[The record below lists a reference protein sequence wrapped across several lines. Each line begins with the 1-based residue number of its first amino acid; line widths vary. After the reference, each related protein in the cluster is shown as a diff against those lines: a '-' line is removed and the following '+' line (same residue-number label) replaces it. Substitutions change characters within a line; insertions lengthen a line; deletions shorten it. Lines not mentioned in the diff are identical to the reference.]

1 MIVDAHAHIDL
12 DRPGILTV
20 LCGTEPLSAERV
32 LSMRAENVIASC
44 ALHPW
49 YAARHSVE
57 DMLPYIEKSPILG
70 EIGLDSV
77 WTDVPMVH
85 QYKAFREQLEIAARL
100 NKPIVLHT
108 KGMEREIAREIRP
121 YSVRKLVHWYSCEDF
136 LDDYLEQDCWFT
148 VGPDHENN
156 PAVQQVIRRAPLN
169 RLLTETDGL
178 SAVEWALG
186 RSVQPGE
193 IESVLR
199 GELNAIAQA
208 KGITADEAEKA
219 VYRNLME
226 FINGEKEAPF

>member
-1 MIVDAHAHIDL
+1 MIIDAHAHIDV

-32 LSMRAENVIASC
+32 LSMRAGNVIASC

-108 KGMEREIAREIRP
+108 KGMEEEIARM
-121 YSVRKLVHWYSCEDF
+121 VRSFPHPVVVHWYSGPMDALEDF
-136 LDDYLEQDCWFT
+136 LAQGCHFT
-148 VGPDHENN
+148 IGPDIAVN
-156 PAVQQVIRRAPLN
+156 PSVQAVAKLAPDDRILF
-169 RLLTETDGL
+169 ETDGMD
-178 SAVEWALG
+178 AVRWALG
-186 RSVQPGE
+186 DIPSVDLPR
-193 IESVLR
+193 VLYSSMC
-199 GELNAIAQA
+199 AAA
-208 KGITADEAEKA
+208 KL
-219 VYRNLME
+219 RNQDSQTLLE
-226 FINGEKEAPF
+226 YANGNFLRLL